1 MIRKSTCRPLVALS
15 VALTLSVSDVG
26 AAIAASRCLTP
37 PEKTAFHVRMLQT
50 ELMVATLTC
59 RGMSKHDFSRQYGSF
74 VETHRAGLKSNSD
87 VFQSHF
93 KRSFGGGGQ
102 TQMDRYV
109 TGLANDYSRS
119 SMTGAGAFCE
129 QQGPLF
135 DKAASIKPSELAQFA
150 AERAEGRAIGVPSCG
165 DTKPKPAAKK

>member
-1 MIRKSTCRPLVALS
+1 
-15 VALTLSVSDVG
+15 
-26 AAIAASRCLTP
+26 
-37 PEKTAFHVRMLQT
+37 MLQT

-119 SMTGAGAFCE
+119 SMMGSGAFCE

-135 DKAASIKPSELAQFA
+135 DKASSIKPSELAQFA
-150 AERAEGRAIGVPSCG
+150 AERAEGRAVGVPSCG
-165 DTKPKPAAKK
+165 DGSKPKPAAKK